1 MIEGST
7 IGALVDPLR
16 GRTWRP
22 QEIRHELVCRLV
34 YYQSLGM
41 KAADSV
47 FLHYG
52 NSVEFFIDLLAIWR
66 LGACAIPLDPHLT
79 AFEVETIARTARPRF
94 SLWQGSPDP
103 QCASPLAGMGIV
115 VAECPAWSAPGRVP
129 AFDYR
134 SLSPSVSLDQNA
146 LILFTSGTTN
156 QPKGVVHSHRS
167 LQARWMSLRFSL
179 GVTGFSRTLCLLPTH
194 FGHGLICNCLFP
206 WLMGQDLYILPS
218 FKADLLMQLGTLI
231 DQHGITC
238 LSSVPAMWRLALK
251 TARPPESGSLQRVFC
266 GSAPLSASLWAGI
279 QQWSG
284 TTQVVNAYG
293 ITETASWLGGT
304 TLPDVVPV
312 DGLVGEIWG
321 GTVKIL
327 RSGSTA
333 NPPGDAEECPR
344 GEPGHIWVNTPAL
357 MKGYLGR
364 ADLTVQV
371 VSHGWFVTGDI
382 GFLDDDG
389 FLHLSGREREEI
401 NKGGMKVHPADI
413 DMVVERF
420 EHTVDVCAFAYDDAL
435 QGEDIGIAVV
445 LEPDT
450 NETRRGLYDWTL
462 QHLNSHR
469 VPRRWYVIEKIPRS
483 ARGKVNRASI
493 AQSCALLKPSD
504 VRGRFVPAGLGV
516 RDQA

>member
-1 MIEGST
+1 MIEGLT
-7 IGALVDPLR
+7 IGALVDPLS
-16 GRTWRP
+16 GRTRHP
-22 QEIRHELVCRLV
+22 QEIRHELVCRLA

-41 KAADSV
+41 KAGDSV

-52 NSVEFFIDLLAIWR
+52 NTVEFFIDLLAVWR

-79 AFEVETIARTARPRF
+79 PFEVETVARTARPRF
-94 SLWQGSPDP
+94 SLWDGSPDR
-103 QCASPLAGMGIV
+103 QVSSPLAGMDII
-115 VAECPAWSAPGRVP
+115 VAESPAWSSPGRVP

-134 SLSPSVSLDQNA
+134 SLSGSVTLDQNA
-146 LILFTSGTTN
+146 LILFTSGTTH

-167 LQARWMSLRFSL
+167 LQARWMSLRFAL
-179 GVTGFSRTLCLLPTH
+179 GDTGFSRTLCLLPTQ

-206 WLMGQDLYILPS
+206 WLMGQDLCILPA

-231 DQHGITC
+231 DQYGITC

-251 TARPPESGSLQRVFC
+251 TARPPQSRSLQRVFC
-266 GSAPLSASLWAGI
+266 GSAPLSASLWTGI

-284 TTQVVNAYG
+284 TNQVVNAYG
-293 ITETASWLGGT
+293 ITETASWLAGT
-304 TLPDVVPV
+304 TLPEVVPA

-327 RSGSTA
+327 KSGSTA
-333 NPPGDAEECPR
+333 HPPGNAEECPR
-344 GEPGHIWVNTPAL
+344 GESGHIWVNTPAL

-364 ADLTVQV
+364 EDLTTQV

-382 GFLDDDG
+382 GFLDDGG

-401 NKGGMKVHPADI
+401 NKGGMKVHPTDI

-420 EHTVDVCAFAYDDAL
+420 EHTVDVCAFAYEDAL

-445 LEPDT
+445 LEPNT
-450 NETRRGLYDWTL
+450 TETRRGLYEWTL
-462 QHLNSHR
+462 QHLGGHR
-469 VPRRWYVIEKIPRS
+469 VPRRWYVVDEIPRS
-483 ARGKVNRASI
+483 SRGKVNRASI

-504 VRGRFVPAGLGV
+504 VRSRSVPAVGGV